1 MSSTAVALL
10 VAACLTGGALLG
22 LALRSVLP
30 EHHLGADSKEVVRLA
45 SGVTATV
52 AALVLGLLVS
62 SASGSFATQGRE
74 IQALGARI
82 ILLDDVLALYGPEAG
97 RARDL
102 LRRSVDAAVA
112 RIWHE
117 DGPRQPF
124 RASGAGDGLLVA
136 LQALPPGNEAQ
147 GGLKARAVALAG
159 ELAQTRLLLFEQA
172 GGSIPAPLL
181 AILVAWLTAVFA
193 SFGLFAPRNAT
204 VIAALLVAA
213 LSVAA
218 AIFLMDELDGPFAGL
233 LQVPSAPL
241 RDALPPLGR

>member
-1 MSSTAVALL
+1 
-10 VAACLTGGALLG
+10 
-22 LALRSVLP
+22 
-30 EHHLGADSKEVVRLA
+30 
-45 SGVTATV
+45 
-52 AALVLGLLVS
+52 
-62 SASGSFATQGRE
+62 
-74 IQALGARI
+74 
-82 ILLDDVLALYGPEAG
+82 
-97 RARDL
+97 
-102 LRRSVDAAVA
+102 
-112 RIWHE
+112 
-117 DGPRQPF
+117 
-124 RASGAGDGLLVA
+124 
-136 LQALPPGNEAQ
+136 
-147 GGLKARAVALAG
+147 VALAG